1 MNIHLGIKESI
12 PTRLNG
18 GPGHRARETK
28 GKDAGMGRQLHRHDT
43 ILIKGGKFD
52 VAHDSSKR
60 LKERTDAH

>member
-1 MNIHLGIKESI
+1 MNIHLGIKVSI
-12 PTRLNG
+12 PTVVNG
-18 GPGHRARETK
+18 APGHGAWETK
-28 GKDAGMGRQLHRHDT
+28 GKDAGMQRQLHRHNT

>member
-12 PTRLNG
+12 PTTVNG
-18 GPGHRARETK
+18 GPGHGARETK
-28 GKDAGMGRQLHRHDT
+28 GKDAGMRRQLHRHDK

-52 VAHDSSKR
+52 VAHDPSKR